1 MKSAPSSGV
10 RFFKFGFMIMA
21 EYDVVVVGGGHAGI
35 EATHAAW
42 KMGVKTA
49 MLTMDV
55 NAIGRMSCNPAVGGV
70 AKGQIVRDI
79 DALGGL
85 MGLLTDKAGIQFRML
100 NMSKGPA
107 VWGPRAQCDMKYY
120 SEVAREVIT
129 SLPGL
134 DVIEGELASFER
146 LPDGRLE
153 ITLLDGK
160 RYVTTN
166 IVVTSGTFLA
176 SKMFTGLETSV
187 GGRVGEPSSDKLSEC
202 LQRFGVQL
210 RRLKTGTPSRLDPA
224 SIDFNECD
232 VQHGDEFPWPMSDCH
247 LDNTVPGFDSSYFW
261 GDPQKKFIR
270 NDCVCWVTRTN
281 IKTHDILRSG
291 FKDSPMFSGR
301 IHGKGPRYCPSIEDK
316 INRFG
321 DRDGHQL
328 FLEPE
333 QADIGRIYINGFSS
347 SLPADIQLAAIHTIP
362 GLTRAKVLQIGYAVE
377 YDSVD
382 ATQLYPTFE
391 CKNVPGLYFAGQVCG
406 TSGYEEAA
414 GQGLMAG
421 INAALKVKGEEPLIL
436 GRSESYLGVMVDD
449 LVNVL
454 LDEPYRMFTSR
465 AEYRLFLR
473 SDNAEAR
480 LKEKAHRIG
489 MISDADYGDWLRR
502 KQLMED
508 IKTRLAETSAAPDEA
523 NRILEAGGQALAT
536 ERTRWINVL
545 RRPGIDPEVFFK
557 TALPEQSLSRRDQWY
572 MYAEEIYAGF
582 FDRQAREI
590 DDQKKMESVK
600 LSPDLDYMSI
610 SAISIE
616 SRQRLN
622 AQKPLTL
629 GQASRIPGVR
639 PADITV
645 LAHWLENRS

>member
-1 MKSAPSSGV
+1 MV
-10 RFFKFGFMIMA
+10 IA
-21 EYDVVVVGGGHAGI
+21 EFDVVVVGGGHAGI

-49 MLTMDV
+49 MLTMDL

-120 SEVAREVIT
+120 SEVARET
-129 SLPGL
+129 MESLPGL
-134 DVIEGELASFER
+134 TLIQGELAAFER
-146 LPDGRLE
+146 MNDGRLE
-153 ITLLDGK
+153 LMLLNGDRYIT
-160 RYVTTN
+160 RAV
-166 IVVTSGTFLA
+166 VVTSGTFLA
-176 SKMFTGLETSV
+176 SKMFTGLETSI
-187 GGRVGEPSSDKLSEC
+187 GGRVGEPSADKLSEC
-202 LQRFGVQL
+202 LAKNGIRL
-210 RRLKTGTPSRLDPA
+210 RRLKTGTPSRLDPD

-232 VQHGDEFPWPMSDCH
+232 VQHGDEYPWPMSDRH
-247 LDNTVPGFDSSYFW
+247 LAETVPGRDENYFW
-261 GDPQKKFIR
+261 GDQANKFIR
-270 NDCVCWVTRTN
+270 NDCVCWITRTN

-333 QADIGRIYINGFSS
+333 QADIGRVYINGFSS

-421 INAALKVKGEEPLIL
+421 INAALKVKGEEPFIL

-449 LVNVL
+449 LVNIL

-473 SDNAEAR
+473 SDNAEMR
-480 LKEKAHRIG
+480 LKEKARKIG
-489 MISDADYGDWLRR
+489 MISDRDWEDWTRR
-502 KQLMED
+502 RDLMTNL
-508 IKTRLAETSAAPDEA
+508 KTQFTETSATPEEA
-523 NRILEAGGQALAT
+523 NVVLAAGGQALAS

-545 RRPGIDPEVFFK
+545 RRPGIDPETFFK
-557 TALPEQSLSRRDQWY
+557 VAAPDVKITRRDQWY
-572 MYAEEIYAGF
+572 MYAEELYAGF
-582 FDRQAREI
+582 FDRQEREI
-590 DDQKKMESVK
+590 DDQKKMEKVK
-600 LSPDLDYMSI
+600 LSPDFDYMSI
-610 SAISIE
+610 TAISIE

-622 AQKPLTL
+622 AHKPLTL
-629 GQASRIPGVR
+629 GQASRVPGVR

-645 LAHWLENRS
+645 LAHWLENH

>member
-1 MKSAPSSGV
+1 
-10 RFFKFGFMIMA
+10 MINA
-21 EYDVVVVGGGHAGI
+21 EYDVVVIGGGHAGI

-42 KMGVKTA
+42 KLGVKTA
-49 MLTMDV
+49 MLTMEI

-146 LPDGRLE
+146 MLDGRLE
-153 ITLLDGK
+153 LTLLNGD
-160 RYVTTN
+160 RYITKS

-176 SKMFTGLETSV
+176 SKMFTGLETSI
-187 GGRVGEPSSDKLSEC
+187 GGRVGEPSSDMLSQC
-202 LQRFGVQL
+202 LAREGVQL
-210 RRLKTGTPSRLDPA
+210 RRLKTGTPSRLDPD
-224 SIDFNECD
+224 SIDFNECE
-232 VQHGDEFPWPMSDCH
+232 VQRGDDMPWPMSDRH
-247 LDNTVPGFDSSYFW
+247 LANTVPGRDADYFW
-261 GDPQKKFIR
+261 GDPKNHFVR
-270 NDCVCWVTRTN
+270 NDCVCWITRTN

-333 QADIGRIYINGFSS
+333 QADIGRVYINGFSS
-347 SLPADIQLAAIHTIP
+347 SLPADIQLQAIHTIP
-362 GLTRAKVLQIGYAVE
+362 GLTRARVLQIGYAVE

-421 INAALKVKGEEPLIL
+421 INAALKVKGDAPLIL

-480 LKEKAHRIG
+480 LKEKAHQIG
-489 MISDADYGDWLRR
+489 MISDSDYADWTLR
-502 KQLMED
+502 KQQMED
-508 IKTRLAETSAAPDEA
+508 VKARLAAEAAAPEQA
-523 NRILEAGGQALAT
+523 NKILEAGGQALAT

-545 RRPGIDPEVFFK
+545 KRPGIDPEMFFK
-557 TALPEQSLSRRDQWY
+557 TALPEETVPELQLTRRDQWFL
-572 MYAEEIYAGF
+572 YAEEIYAGF

-590 DDQKKMESVK
+590 DDQKKMEAVK
-600 LSPDLDYMSI
+600 LSPDLDYMQI

-645 LAHWLENRS
+645 LAHWLENRT

>member
-1 MKSAPSSGV
+1 MSGTGQ
-10 RFFKFGFMIMA
+10 FFSMLIA

-42 KMGVKTA
+42 KLGVKTA
-49 MLTMDV
+49 MLTMDI

-120 SEVAREVIT
+120 SEVARDVIT
-129 SLPGL
+129 NLPGL
-134 DVIEGELASFER
+134 SVIQGELAAFER
-146 LPDGRLE
+146 MPDGRLE
-153 ITLLDGK
+153 LTLLNGE
-160 RYVTTN
+160 RYVTRAL
-166 IVVTSGTFLA
+166 VVTSGTFLA
-176 SKMFTGLETSV
+176 SKMFTGLETSI
-187 GGRVGEPSSDKLSEC
+187 GGRVGEPSADKLSES
-202 LQRFGVQL
+202 LAKHGIAL
-210 RRLKTGTPSRLDPA
+210 RRLKTGTPSRLDPDT
-224 SIDFNECD
+224 IDFNECD
-232 VQHGDEFPWPMSDCH
+232 VQRGDDSPWPMSDRH
-247 LDNTVPGFDSSYFW
+247 LAETVPGRSADYFW
-261 GDPQKKFIR
+261 GDQANKFIR
-270 NDCVCWVTRTN
+270 NDCVCWITRTN
-281 IKTHDILRSG
+281 LKTHEILRSG

-333 QADIGRIYINGFSS
+333 QADIGRVYINGFSS

-391 CKNVPGLYFAGQVCG
+391 CKKVPGLYFAGQVCG

-414 GQGLMAG
+414 GQGLLAG
-421 INAALKVKGEEPLIL
+421 INAALKIKGEGPFIL
-436 GRSESYLGVMVDD
+436 GRSDSYLGVMADD
-449 LVNVL
+449 LSNIL

-473 SDNAEAR
+473 SDNAEMR
-480 LKEKAHRIG
+480 LKERAHDIG
-489 MISDADYGDWLRR
+489 MISDSDYEDWKRR
-502 KQLMED
+502 RGLMESAR
-508 IKTRLAETSAAPDEA
+508 TRMVEESATPEQANEILA
-523 NRILEAGGQALAT
+523 LGGQALAT
-536 ERTRWINVL
+536 ERTRWMNVF
-545 RRPGIDPEVFFK
+545 RRPGIDPEAFFK
-557 TALPEQSLSRRDQWY
+557 VALPDMQLCRRDQWY
-572 MYAEEIYAGF
+572 MYAQELYAGF
-582 FDRQAREI
+582 FDRQEREI
-590 DDQKKMESVK
+590 SEQKKMESVK
-600 LSPDLDYMSI
+600 LPADMDFMQVT
-610 SAISIE
+610 AISIE

-622 AQKPLTL
+622 AHKPLTL

-645 LAHWLENRS
+645 LAHWLENRG

>member
-1 MKSAPSSGV
+1 
-10 RFFKFGFMIMA
+10 
-21 EYDVVVVGGGHAGI
+21 
-35 EATHAAW
+35 
-42 KMGVKTA
+42 
-49 MLTMDV
+49 MLTMDM

-79 DALGGL
+79 DAIGGL

-129 SLPGL
+129 NLPGL
-134 DVIEGELASFER
+134 SVIQGELAAFTR
-146 LPDGRLE
+146 MADGRLE
-153 ITLLDGK
+153 LTLLNGE
-160 RYVTTN
+160 RYITRSLV
-166 IVVTSGTFLA
+166 ITSGTFLA
-176 SKMFTGLETSV
+176 SKMFTGLETSI
-187 GGRVGEPSSDKLSEC
+187 GGRVGEPSADKLSEC
-202 LQRFGVQL
+202 LAANGIAL
-210 RRLKTGTPSRLDPA
+210 RRLKTGTPSRLDPD

-232 VQHGDEFPWPMSDCH
+232 VQRGDDSPWPMSDRH
-247 LDNTVPGFDSSYFW
+247 LAGTVPGRDADYFW
-261 GDPQKKFIR
+261 GDATNKFVR
-270 NDCVCWVTRTN
+270 NDCVCWITRTN

-333 QADIGRIYINGFSS
+333 QADIGRVYINGFSS

-362 GLTRAKVLQIGYAVE
+362 GLTRARVLQIGYAVE

-414 GQGLMAG
+414 GQGLLAG
-421 INAALKVKGEEPLIL
+421 INAALKIKGEAPFIL
-436 GRSESYLGVMVDD
+436 GRSDSYLGVMADD
-449 LVNVL
+449 LSNIL

-473 SDNAEAR
+473 SDNAEMR
-480 LKEKAHRIG
+480 LKKRAHDIG
-489 MISDADYGDWLRR
+489 MISDSDYADWMRR
-502 KQLMED
+502 RALMD
-508 IKTRLAETSAAPDEA
+508 QTRKFLAEESALPEQA
-523 NRILEAGGQALAT
+523 NRILESGGQALAT

-545 RRPGIDPEVFFK
+545 RRPGIDPELFFDVAVQNPNASRE
-557 TALPEQSLSRRDQWY
+557 TSLSRRDRWY
-572 MYAEEIYAGF
+572 MYAEELYSGF
-582 FDRQAREI
+582 FDRQSREI
-590 DDQKKMESVK
+590 ADQKKMEAVR
-600 LSPDLDYMSI
+600 LPADMDFMQVT
-610 SAISIE
+610 AVSIE

-622 AQKPLTL
+622 AHKPLTL

-645 LAHWLENRS
+645 LAHWLENRTSST

>member
-1 MKSAPSSGV
+1 MSA
-10 RFFKFGFMIMA
+10 ILA
-21 EYDVVVVGGGHAGI
+21 EYDVVVIGGGHAGI

-49 MLTMDV
+49 MLTMDID
-55 NAIGRMSCNPAVGGV
+55 AIGRMSCNPAVGGV

-134 DVIEGELASFER
+134 DVLQGELASFDRME
-146 LPDGRLE
+146 DGRLE
-153 ITLLDGK
+153 LTLLDGK
-160 RYVTTN
+160 RYITKS
-166 IVVTSGTFLA
+166 IVITSGTFLA
-176 SKMFTGLETSV
+176 SKMFTGLDSSI

-202 LQRFGVQL
+202 LQRFGVVL
-210 RRLKTGTPSRLDPA
+210 RRLKTGTPSRLDPD
-224 SIDFNECD
+224 SLDFGECE
-232 VQHGDEFPWPMSDCH
+232 VQRGDDCPWPMSDRH
-247 LDNTVPGFDSSYFW
+247 LDNSVPGFNGDYFW
-261 GDPQKKFIR
+261 GDPKNHFVR
-270 NDCVCWVTRTN
+270 NDCVCWITRTN
-281 IKTHDILRSG
+281 IRTHDILRSG

-333 QADIGRIYINGFSS
+333 QADIGRVYINGFSS

-473 SDNAEAR
+473 SDNADAR
-480 LKEKAHRIG
+480 LKEHARRIG
-489 MISDADYGDWLRR
+489 MVRDVDYNDWIRR

-508 IKTRLAETSAAPDEA
+508 LKKRLSEESAHPEEA
-523 NRILEAGGQALAT
+523 NKVLEAGGQALAT
-536 ERTRWINVL
+536 ERTRWMNVL

-557 TALPEQSLSRRDQWY
+557 VALPDVEISRRDQWN

-600 LSPDLDYMSI
+600 LSPELDYMAI

-645 LAHWLENRS
+645 LAHWLENRT